1 MTFFHARPELACNL
15 VEQLTGKS
23 FFSSATNGLFL
34 AAPRRTGKS
43 MFLQHDLRPALENE
57 GVIVIYVDLWANKER
72 DPGDLIAERIAAE
85 VSNNLG
91 AVAKAFKGSQ
101 ITGIGNW
108 LKIDTSKIGKV
119 DGMTL
124 ADALGTLHEMTRK
137 PIALMIDE
145 AQHALTSV
153 QGDTAM
159 TALKSARDQLNN
171 PEQTNLMLVM
181 SGSDRDKLMRLVNS
195 NAAPFFGS
203 TITTMPALGRDYV
216 EALARLV
223 EAGNPALK
231 PVNVEKLWEAFQRYR
246 HRPEPFGSALRF
258 IANPLNDPP
267 PGPGFED
274 TLLTTSEEW
283 QNDQQRAMASS
294 FLGLRPIEQI
304 VLWRMLEQ
312 ESKFRPYDADAL
324 RFYKDK
330 LRKNISAQQ
339 VQNALDQL
347 REQSPVLAW
356 RSARKEYSLEDTAMY
371 EWYKRRVSEGT
382 WPPQDPNGDPDR
394 HDFPE
399 DSASGDSSTP
409 GANSRAV

>member
-1 MTFFHARPELACNL
+1 VTYFHARPELARNL
-15 VEQLTGKS
+15 VEQIAGRN

-43 MFLQHDLRPALENE
+43 MFLQHDLRPALEKE

-85 VSNNLG
+85 VSKNLG
-91 AVAKAFKGSQ
+91 VVARAAKESQ
-101 ITGIGNW
+101 ITGIGSW
-108 LKIDTSKIGKV
+108 LKIDTSKIGKI

-124 ADALGTLHEMTRK
+124 ADALRTLHDMSGK
-137 PIALMIDE
+137 PIALIIDE
-145 AQHALTSV
+145 AQHALTSA

-159 TALKSARDQLNN
+159 TALKSARDQLNS

-203 TITTMPALGRDYV
+203 TITTMPALGLDYV
-216 EALARLV
+216 EALARQV
-223 EAGNPALK
+223 ETGNPALK
-231 PVNVEKLWEAFQRYR
+231 PVNVEKLWQAFQRYR

-258 IANPLNDPP
+258 LANPLNDPP

-274 TLLTTSEEW
+274 GLLTMSDEW
-283 QNDQQRAMASS
+283 RQDQQGTMESA
-294 FLGLRPIEQI
+294 FLGLRPIEQA

-324 RFYKDK
+324 AFYKARLNK
-330 LRKNISAQQ
+330 KITAQQ

-371 EWYKRRVSEGT
+371 EWYKLRVAQGT
-382 WPPQDPNGDPDR
+382 WPPQDPSGDPEGQDVPDGAANGD
-394 HDFPE
+394 
-399 DSASGDSSTP
+399 
-409 GANSRAV
+409 GADAQG

>member
-1 MTFFHARPELACNL
+1 MTYFHARPDLARNL
-15 VEQLTGKS
+15 VEQLMGKS
-23 FFSSATNGLFL
+23 FFSGATNGLFL

-43 MFLQHDLRPALENE
+43 MFLQHDLRPALEKE

-72 DPGDLIAERIAAE
+72 DPGDLIAERIAGE
-85 VSNNLG
+85 VNNHLG
-91 AVAKAFKGSQ
+91 AIARAVKGSR
-101 ITGIGNW
+101 ITSIGNW

-124 ADALGTLHEMTRK
+124 ADALRTLHEMTGK

-145 AQHALTSV
+145 AQHALTSA

-195 NAAPFFGS
+195 NASPFFGS
-203 TITTMPALGRDYV
+203 TITTMPALGRDYAD
-216 EALARLV
+216 ALARQV
-223 EAGNPALK
+223 ETGNPTLK
-231 PVNVEKLWEAFQRYR
+231 PVDSEKLWEAFQRYR

-258 IANPLNDPP
+258 VGNPLNDPP
-267 PGPGFED
+267 PGPGFEES
-274 TLLTTSEEW
+274 LLTLSDEW
-283 QNDQQRAMASS
+283 QKDQQRTMASS
-294 FLGLRPIEQI
+294 FLGLRPIEQV

-312 ESKFRPYDADAL
+312 ESRFRPYDADAL
-324 RFYKDK
+324 AFYQDK
-330 LRKNISAQQ
+330 LGKKISAPQI
-339 VQNALDQL
+339 QNALDQL

-371 EWYKRRVSEGT
+371 EWYKRRVLEKT
-382 WPPQDPNGDPDR
+382 WPPQEQNGVPD
-394 HDFPE
+394 
-399 DSASGDSSTP
+399 S
-409 GANSRAV
+409 